1 MASISLRS
9 FKQEDLDNLRAW
21 SKEIDA
27 RRYMSRIFPKRF
39 NENNFDNSEYF
50 DWFVIVNDGNDV
62 GCIWF
67 EKEHIKDKFVQLGI
81 IIGNE
86 ELFSKGIGRKA
97 IEQALRESKF
107 IVHSQNV
114 RLNVRKNNI
123 RAQACY
129 TACGFSIISK
139 NVKTNDQG
147 EKIEFLTME
156 KAIPN
161 LSL

>member
-1 MASISLRS
+1 M
-9 FKQEDLDNLRAW
+9 
-21 SKEIDA
+21 
-27 RRYMSRIFPKRF
+27 
-39 NENNFDNSEYF
+39 
-50 DWFVIVNDGNDV
+50 

-67 EKEHIKDKFVQLGI
+67 EKENIEDKFVYLGI

-114 RLNVRKNNI
+114 RLNVRKNNT
-123 RAQACY
+123 RALSCY
-129 TACGFSIISK
+129 TACGFRIISK
-139 NVKTNDQG
+139 DVKINDNG

>member
-9 FKQEDLDNLRAW
+9 FKRKDLDNLRTL

-27 RRYMSRIFPKRF
+27 SRYMSRIYPKCF
-39 NENNFDNSEYF
+39 NEKKFDNSEYF

-67 EKEHIKDKFVQLGI
+67 EKENIEDKFVQLGI
-81 IIGNE
+81 IIWNE

-107 IVHSQNV
+107 IVQSQKV

-129 TACGFSIISK
+129 TSCGFSIISQD
-139 NVKTNDQG
+139 VKINDQG